1 MKTKKIKDLMAPKKR
16 SFLKVTALISGGKD
30 SIYALDLAIKQGHE
44 PVCLV
49 AIKSKNPESYMFHV
63 PAIEVVKLQ
72 AEAMQ
77 IPLIF
82 YETDGVKEEELK
94 DLKEALDI
102 AKQEY
107 GAEAVVSG
115 ALAST
120 YKRDRIEA
128 LCDEL
133 DLKSLCPLW
142 GARPINQ
149 WREMLK
155 TGYKIV
161 ISGVAADGLTIDWLG
176 KEVDETAVLQLCN
189 LHKTC
194 YICTGGEGGEF
205 ETLVLDC
212 PLFKNKQIKLIQTAP
227 FWDEKTQSGELEV
240 KGAELI
246 SK

>member
-1 MKTKKIKDLMAPKKR
+1 MKI
-16 SFLKVTALISGGKD
+16 TALISGGKD
-30 SIYALDLAIKQGHE
+30 SIYALDRAIKQGHK

-63 PAIEVVKLQ
+63 PAIELVKLQ

-82 YETDGVKEEELK
+82 YETEGEKEKELK

-120 YKRDRIEA
+120 YQRDRIGA
-128 LCDEL
+128 ICDEL
-133 DLKSLCPLW
+133 ELQSLCPLW
-142 GARPINQ
+142 GVSPMIQ

-155 TGYKIV
+155 SGYKI
-161 ISGVAADGLTIDWLG
+161 ILSSVAAEGLTKEWLG
-176 KEVDETAVLQLCN
+176 KEIDEATFLQLCN

-194 YICTGGEGGEF
+194 YICTGGEAGEF

-212 PLFKNKQIKLIQTAP
+212 PLFKNKQLNLIKTTMH
-227 FWDEKTQSGELEV
+227 WDEKTLSGELEIQDITLAN
-240 KGAELI
+240 K
-246 SK
+246 